1 MNAPQCSSVREL
13 FSGYLDGAV
22 SGREMQVVAAHLQS
36 CEPCHTEFAAWR
48 DVQSALASVGP
59 AKVPAELGLRL
70 RLAISHENARRQGH
84 WYDWLSIHW
93 ENLVR
98 PALLQLSAGLVGAV
112 ALVGSLVLLLGVV
125 ATPKSVL
132 ANDEP
137 LGALSSPHFLYS
149 AARLEP
155 VVTGADS
162 TIVIQAKS
170 TPQARSTTTPSCP
183 ARRMLRRI
191 AQVRN
196 QLLLEVYEPAR
207 VFGVPVSGQVLI
219 TFSGVSVRA

>member
-1 MNAPQCSSVREL
+1 MNPLRCSTVRES

-22 SGREMQVVAAHLQS
+22 SGREMQVVAVHLQS
-36 CEPCHTEFAAWR
+36 CEACHAEFAAWR
-48 DVQSALASVGP
+48 DVQSALAAVGP
-59 AKVPAELGLRL
+59 VKVPAELGLKL

-84 WYDWLSIHW
+84 WYDWLSLQW

-98 PALLQLSAGLVGAV
+98 PALVQVSAGLVGAV
-112 ALVGSLVLLLGVV
+112 VLVGGLVLLLGVV
-125 ATPKSVL
+125 ATPKPVL

-149 AARLEP
+149 AVRLQP
-155 VVTGADS
+155 VVTGSDA
-162 TIVIQAKS
+162 TIVIQAKINS
-170 TPQARSTTTPSCP
+170 AGEVYDYTIVSGPKDAATDT
-183 ARRMLRRI
+183 
-191 AQVRN
+191 QVRN
-196 QLLLEVYEPAR
+196 QLLMEVYEPAR